1 MYKSEIMQFKRDL
14 IISTQINVIRYLLEK
29 EDYNFTKSHIY
40 GDMIRKYPQYEEG
53 KISDMVSNVLFE
65 LFDSSNI
72 KKTINAIIE
81 QEEEEFT
88 INELE
93 ELEGYRY

>member
-40 GDMIRKYPQYEEG
+40 GDMIRKYPMYEEG
-53 KISDMVSNVLFE
+53 KISDIISSVLFE
-65 LFDSSNI
+65 LLDSSNI

-81 QEEEEFT
+81 QEEENFN

>member
-1 MYKSEIMQFKRDL
+1 MDKTTINKFRRDL
-14 IISTQINVIRYLLEK
+14 IISTQRNVIKYLLE
-29 EDYNFTKSHIY
+29 EESYQFTKSHIY
-40 GDMIRKYPQYEEG
+40 GDMIRKYPMYEEG
-53 KISDMVSNVLFE
+53 KISDIISSVLFE
-65 LFDSSNI
+65 LLDSSNI

-81 QEEEEFT
+81 QEEENFS